1 VGSCARMGSGSE
13 VQMWVSDAACN
24 QVRPNGPDTLDI
36 FLLLIDLLL
45 PAAPVVGVLSVL
57 G

>member
-1 VGSCARMGSGSE
+1 MGSGSE